1 MGQAPDGQTVNRILI
16 TACKTEPEEIFC
28 SVTMLYSAGYSG
40 HSRQQIVPTSLR
52 LRVNSAHSRSG
63 DTRSSND
70 FIPGISLL
78 GSVPWPRTYLQ
89 SWLRVFETKPRL
101 CGGSW
106 TRLTSNNNPFTI
118 NGTLPEQPMA
128 NEKHGE
134 STNERRTRSRQLLLI
149 SMTCASLTAACAQQ
163 IFVKYPT
170 PYFGK

>member
-1 MGQAPDGQTVNRILI
+1 MGQAPGLQTVNRILI

-40 HSRQQIVPTSLR
+40 HSRQQIVLTSLR
-52 LRVNSAHSRSG
+52 LHVNSGHSRSG
-63 DTRSSND
+63 DTGSSND
-70 FIPGISLL
+70 FIPGIQ
-78 GSVPWPRTYLQ
+78 GSVPWPRAYLQ

-118 NGTLPEQPMA
+118 NGTLPEQPMG

>member
-16 TACKTEPEEIFC
+16 TACKTEPEEIFG

-78 GSVPWPRTYLQ
+78 GSVPWPLA
-89 SWLRVFETKPRL
+89 PHI
-101 CGGSW
+101 
-106 TRLTSNNNPFTI
+106 FTI
-118 NGTLPEQPMA
+118 LAP
-128 NEKHGE
+128 
-134 STNERRTRSRQLLLI
+134 SI
-149 SMTCASLTAACAQQ
+149 
-163 IFVKYPT
+163 
-170 PYFGK
+170 